1 MTKRILLSFV
11 LSATVGGA
19 SLAQAAPSRASSG
32 PAVQPAPAEPMCGG
46 SGTKNPPDGP
56 QPPKEPPKT

>member
-11 LSATVGGA
+11 LSASVAGV
-19 SLAQAAPSRASSG
+19 SVAQAASSRTSG
-32 PAVQPAPAEPMCGG
+32 PAIQPGSAEPMCGG